1 MYTSSARYKEK
12 VLENGRRWSCKLV
25 INENTFTSLNT
36 TTIKRG
42 IVQGQDL
49 SIGNTYVSSL
59 ETTIP
64 DVDLNTASFQGQKAI
79 IHIGLWLDDEGSE
92 IEWIKMG
99 VFNIKEANKDDK
111 NMIIT
116 AYDNMMKANYGFST
130 KLSGNQ
136 KIQAIMNEQC
146 ANIGCSF
153 SGGAEDITVDVS
165 KLEGLKIIEVFQ
177 LLASLSGKNAYAN
190 RDGNI
195 EFRFFSEVPNYTIT
209 PDRFSDPLTIGEKP
223 VEVKRMICAINDEE
237 QLTAGEE
244 VGKTL
249 SFSNQLMTQERLNSI
264 FNNIIKPFSY
274 RTCSINMVMG
284 DPALDPGD
292 IVNVKDK
299 RGNIYKIPIF
309 LNTIT
314 FTGGVSCTLEAT
326 ATTEEQD
333 NYSFQ
338 GTLTQKVERTYIEY
352 LATKELVADTI
363 IAYDGKFQ
371 QIETDFITVNQ
382 KITALEGEFEKI
394 NVDELTA
401 RIATIEQAYI
411 SKAEVEELYATKAEI
426 GVLDADVSNI
436 KTLLAG
442 STTTGDLQSIVINSK
457 NAIIE
462 NGTIKNAMIESLAFD
477 KITGIDIN
485 TTKLTVHSD
494 DGKSTWMDN
503 TIQIS
508 DATRVRVQIGKDASN
523 DYNIYIWD
531 KTGKLMFDATGVT
544 ADGIQRPIIRDD
556 MVSDTANINGK
567 KINIQSVVKEINNGT
582 EKIKSSSVLYD
593 PTGQTLNI
601 AFNELITT
609 VDGID
614 EKVESN
620 TTQISVANGEIST
633 LISKTT
639 QMQTDLSSAQGNIT
653 DLSTKYNQM
662 KQTVD
667 SYGVTIG
674 EHTSQITSVRNDL
687 DNLEVGGRN
696 LVLKSNNGG
705 NGWTSS
711 GYGIVT
717 NLLLSKFS
725 SNELGSKGN
734 PILEQGETYTISI
747 KAKIAKSSSIRWLGA
762 WWSSAM
768 QFANW
773 VPIFDKAYVYI
784 HTFIANQKNP
794 TGTIHDILTI
804 YIGPNEATRG
814 TNTVYWVKIEKGNK
828 ATDWTPAPED
838 IESSITEVSDKQSS
852 MQLDLD
858 GFKTSV
864 SNTYAT
870 KTQLNTVDGKF
881 ANYSTTTQM
890 NSAIQQSASNIKLE
904 ASKTYATKN
913 ELTGKVDTSKV
924 VSAINV
930 SPESIKIQSSKIT
943 LEGIVTANN
952 NFKILSD
959 GSMESVNGKFSGSI
973 TATSGTIGGWN
984 IDTTLLGSKFVSGV
998 ADGNRSGIAPG
1009 IDPNTHELKPSTG
1022 LCFWAGASYS
1032 TSLGHVDLDG
1042 APFRVYGN
1050 GSVYANNVHLTGDIT
1065 ATSGKIGDFGINS
1078 YENGTYLMKGSGS
1091 AAAGMGGYQA
1101 FYAGSELS
1109 NSAPFRV
1116 SYDGKLVATNA
1127 TITGIINGGSIT
1139 SNTKINVTTDAT
1151 IGNNLYV
1158 GQDQSV
1164 GSSRVKYVYFSNN
1177 TYLRKTLTSNYE
1189 YLHVVGSDNVSL
1201 AAGYHKSSVHAGIS
1215 VVTADNIPSV
1225 NIYTNDGTSGIKPS
1239 VSLNNKD
1246 VNIYSSYAVRMTNG
1260 NGKTISFWSGS
1271 GSFGGFFTPIS
1282 TENVDKVTLGTEDYR
1297 WHRLYSELGVYTPS
1311 DIRKKTNIREYDKRF
1326 EDMYMDLK
1334 PIIYD
1339 FKNDIGNSHC
1349 GLIAQWTKDA
1359 MINHGITDK
1368 EFGVFEYNSEN
1379 DSYGIIYSEIPSL
1392 NMYMIQ
1398 KTIKRV
1404 NAYDKEIA
1412 ELKSEIARLQSKLD
1426 AYVNGTIEIK
1436 RA

>member
-1 MYTSSARYKEK
+1 MYASSARYKEK

-79 IHIGLWLDDEGSE
+79 MHIGLWLDDLGSE
-92 IEWIKMG
+92 IEWIKIG

-111 NMIIT
+111 NMILT
-116 AYDNMMKANYGFST
+116 AYDNMMKANFGFST
-130 KLSGNQ
+130 KLTGNQ

-153 SGGAEDITVDVS
+153 AGGAEDITVDVS

-209 PDRFSDPLTIGEKP
+209 PDRFTDPLTIGEKP
-223 VEVKRMICAINDEE
+223 VEVKRMICAINDEG

-249 SFSNQLMTQERLNSI
+249 SFSNQLMTQERLNFI
-264 FNNIIKPFSY
+264 FNNIIKLFSY

-309 LNTIT
+309 LTTIT

-371 QIETDFITVNQ
+371 QIETDFLTVNQ
-382 KITALEGEFEKI
+382 KITALEGEFGKI

-426 GVLDADVSNI
+426 GVLDADVANI

-457 NAIIE
+457 NATIE

-477 KITGIDIN
+477 KITGVDIN
-485 TTKLTVHSD
+485 TTKLTVHSA
-494 DGKSTWMDN
+494 DGKSIWRDN

-508 DATRVRVQIGKDASN
+508 DSTRVRVQIGKDASN

-614 EKVESN
+614 ERVESN
-620 TTQISVANGEIST
+620 TTQISIANGEINT

-696 LVLKSNNGG
+696 ILVNSDFLRETYGWVIESTTMTYKVVDDDKVGKYLSLKSTAAGNVNG
-705 NGWTSS
+705 NRI
-711 GYGIVT
+711 YQI
-717 NLLLSKFS
+717 N
-725 SNELGSKGN
+725 
-734 PILEQGETYTISI
+734 
-747 KAKIAKSSSIRWLGA
+747 
-762 WWSSAM
+762 
-768 QFANW
+768 FANG
-773 VPIFDKAYVYI
+773 DTG
-784 HTFIANQKNP
+784 HIANQVYSLSFYAKTTSTTAVGIHAGWVSGLKTLSISGTTWKRYAVTYTT
-794 TGTIHDILTI
+794 TGTGSMTI
-804 YIGPNEATRG
+804 YIDKA
-814 TNTVYWVKIEKGNK
+814 NTELHIAQIKLEKGNK

-890 NSAIQQSASNIKLE
+890 NTAINQSASNIKLE

-913 ELTGKVDTSKV
+913 ELTGKVDTDKV

-930 SPESIKIQSSKIT
+930 SPEEIKIQSSKIT
-943 LEGIVTANN
+943 LEGIVTANSR
-952 NFKILSD
+952 FKILTD
-959 GSMESVNGKFSGSI
+959 GSMEAVNGKFSGTITASNGKIAGWNIDTMNIYKETESDGYVYRSQVTCSTALSTGVVFGISRIKDNNREWMFYVAPDGRLYATKASIVGSI
-973 TATSGTIGGWN
+973 TATSGRIGKFN
-984 IDTTLLGSKFVSGV
+984 IYSDFLMAGTGSTAAGMSGNQ
-998 ADGNRSGIAPG
+998 A
-1009 IDPNTHELKPSTG
+1009 
-1022 LCFWAGASYS
+1022 FWAG
-1032 TSLGHVDLDG
+1032 GE
-1042 APFRVYGN
+1042 
-1050 GSVYANNVHLTGDIT
+1050 I
-1065 ATSGKIGDFGINS
+1065 
-1078 YENGTYLMKGSGS
+1078 
-1091 AAAGMGGYQA
+1091 
-1101 FYAGSELS
+1101 S
-1109 NSAPFRV
+1109 NEAPFRV

-1392 NMYMIQ
+1392 NMHMIQ

-1404 NAYDKEIA
+1404 NTNDKEIA

-1426 AYVNGTIEIK
+1426 AYVNGTLEIK

>member
-111 NMIIT
+111 NLIIT

-195 EFRFFSEVPNYTIT
+195 EFKFFSEVADYTIT
-209 PDRFSDPLTIGEKP
+209 PDRFTDPLTIGEKP
-223 VEVKRMICAINDEE
+223 VEIKRMICAINDEE

-314 FTGGVSCTLEAT
+314 FTGGVSCTLEAA

-333 NYSFQ
+333 NYSFK
-338 GTLTQKVERTYIEY
+338 GTLTQKVERTYIES
-352 LATKELVADTI
+352 LATKELVTNTI

-411 SKAEVEELYATKAEI
+411 SKAEVKELYATKAEI
-426 GVLDADVSNI
+426 GILDADVANI

-477 KITGIDIN
+477 KITGVDIN
-485 TTKLTVHSD
+485 TTKLTVHSA
-494 DGKSTWMDN
+494 DGKSTWRDN

-508 DATRVRVQIGKDASN
+508 DSTRVRVQIGKDASN

-687 DNLEVGGRN
+687 DNLQVGGRN
-696 LVLKSNNGG
+696 LLPDTDFGDVSKKYTH
-705 NGWTSS
+705 TSS
-711 GYGIVT
+711 TTTEGGFYFTPTTQISSGNKYTLSARIRGKANLNLYLMCTPT
-717 NLLLSKFS
+717 NF
-725 SNELGSKGN
+725 
-734 PILEQGETYTISI
+734 PILWINKSELSENEYSLFSI
-747 KAKIAKSSSIRWLGA
+747 TFTVDSSRTL
-762 WWSSAM
+762 
-768 QFANW
+768 QR
-773 VPIFDKAYVYI
+773 
-784 HTFIANQKNP
+784 
-794 TGTIHDILTI
+794 I
-804 YIGPNEATRG
+804 YICTRYG
-814 TNTVYWVKIEKGNK
+814 NTVAGDWFEIEPKSLKLEKGNK
-828 ATDWTPAPED
+828 PTDWTPAPED

-890 NSAIQQSASNIKLE
+890 NTAINQSASNIKLE

-1109 NSAPFRV
+1109 NEAPFRV

-1392 NMYMIQ
+1392 NMHMIQ

-1404 NAYDKEIA
+1404 NTHDKEIA
-1412 ELKSEIARLQSKLD
+1412 ELKSEIARLQSKLE